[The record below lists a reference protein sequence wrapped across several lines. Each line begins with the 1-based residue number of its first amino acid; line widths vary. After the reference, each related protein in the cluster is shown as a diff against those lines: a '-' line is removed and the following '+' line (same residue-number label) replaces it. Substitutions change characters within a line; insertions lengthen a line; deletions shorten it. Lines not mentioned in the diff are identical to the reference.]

1 MGLLTEIGDGPV
13 ALDSSIFIY
22 FIERNPIYLTA
33 VKPIFVAIDEGR
45 LTSATSSLTLLET
58 LVAPLRAGNMVI
70 ARQYERFLTNSRGL
84 QLVPIDFALLHAA
97 AHLRATT
104 RLKTP
109 DALQVASAL
118 SAGCEVLVTN
128 DDRIPPI
135 PGLRVLR
142 VDDHL
147 ETA

>member
-1 MGLLTEIGDGPV
+1 MGLLTEIGEGPV

-22 FIERNPIYLTA
+22 FIERSPLYLAT
-33 VKPIFVAIDEGR
+33 VKSVFIAIDEGR
-45 LTSATSSLTLLET
+45 LKGVTSSLTLLET
-58 LVAPLRAGNMVI
+58 LVAPLRAGNVVI

-84 QLVPIDFALLHAA
+84 QLVPLNRALLRAA
-97 AHLRATT
+97 AHVRAAT

-118 SAGCEVLVTN
+118 SAGCGVLVTN
-128 DDRIPPI
+128 DDRIPPM

-142 VDDHL
+142 VDEHL
-147 ETA
+147 EPA